1 MLRILAKIVGAVF
14 LLCGTFF
21 FWVATV
27 DMTSNVRI
35 AGPMNLWPPPLW
47 IYLIAD
53 VLFALLAILGM
64 KLMKLKRIHIGF
76 LMSMVSVLVLFFVI
90 ENQLHAPPRD
100 GFSNG
105 NHIAADLECYVAA
118 YVIAQLMLFTGLWL
132 IIQHVWR
139 RRQVRRMSRDQH
151 VPT

>member
-1 MLRILAKIVGAVF
+1 MAQ
-14 LLCGTFF
+14 FF
-21 FWVATV
+21 YCAARSSSGSPL

-53 VLFALLAILGM
+53 AIFALLAILGM
-64 KLMKLKRIHIGF
+64 KLMKLRRLHIGF
-76 LMSMVSVLVLFFVI
+76 VMSVVSVLVLIFVI
-90 ENQLHAPPRD
+90 QNQLHAPPRD
-100 GFSNG
+100 GLSDG

-118 YVIAQLMLFTGLWL
+118 YVIAQLILFAGLWL

-139 RRQVRRMSRDQH
+139 RRQVRRI
-151 VPT
+151 PT

>member
-1 MLRILAKIVGAVF
+1 MLKILVKIVGAVF

-53 VLFALLAILGM
+53 AIFALLAILGM
-64 KLMKLKRIHIGF
+64 KLMKLRRLHIGF
-76 LMSMVSVLVLFFVI
+76 VMSVVSVLVLIFVI
-90 ENQLHAPPRD
+90 QNQLHAPPRD
-100 GFSNG
+100 GLTDG

-118 YVIAQLMLFTGLWL
+118 YVIAQLILFAGLWL

-139 RRQVRRMSRDQH
+139 RGQVRRI
-151 VPT
+151 PT